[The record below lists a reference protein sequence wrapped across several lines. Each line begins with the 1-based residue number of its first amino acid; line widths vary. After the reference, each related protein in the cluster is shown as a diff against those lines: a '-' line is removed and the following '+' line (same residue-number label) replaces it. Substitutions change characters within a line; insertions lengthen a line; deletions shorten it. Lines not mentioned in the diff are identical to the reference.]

1 MKLPHNIT
9 AGVMTMSQENYIAK
23 LLEMEEAIIENV
35 EKTDCFT
42 YIRFHLPVHEAVCPH
57 CGALTHR
64 IHDYRVKILRD
75 LPVQEKPVRLKYNRR
90 RYLCTQC
97 GKKFNEPFSLAGKN
111 LRTTARLAV
120 YGANC
125 AAKRRSVKSIAEDLG
140 VSASTV
146 NRWLEYLPQTPPK
159 ELPEVLSIDEFRGNS
174 GGETFQCILT
184 SPEKQQVFDIL
195 ADRKKKTI
203 VEYLKKFPNLDAVK
217 YFVMDMNHVYLGICK
232 ELFPNAKPV
241 ADRFHYTRCCTEA
254 VEAVRKRVQD
264 SLSSKARKRFKKS
277 RKLLLKK
284 DGKLSPAERVAVEVL
299 LAHSEDLTRAWLLKE
314 DFYRFL
320 QSKDSDEAKK
330 KLDQFCYSAK
340 KLQLPEFEPLLKTL
354 KNWEP
359 YILNS
364 FDCPYSNGFTEGTNN
379 SIKVLKRVTYGMPN
393 FRNFRARI
401 LHCCSKVVP

>member
-1 MKLPHNIT
+1 M
-9 AGVMTMSQENYIAK
+9 
-23 LLEMEEAIIENV
+23 
-35 EKTDCFT
+35 
-42 YIRFHLPVHEAVCPH
+42 
-57 CGALTHR
+57 
-64 IHDYRVKILRD
+64 
-75 LPVQEKPVRLKYNRR
+75 
-90 RYLCTQC
+90 
-97 GKKFNEPFSLAGKN
+97 
-111 LRTTARLAV
+111 
-120 YGANC
+120 
-125 AAKRRSVKSIAEDLG
+125 
-140 VSASTV
+140 
-146 NRWLEYLPQTPPK
+146 
-159 ELPEVLSIDEFRGNS
+159 LSIDEFRGNS

-184 SPEKQQVFDIL
+184 SPEKQQIFDIL

-203 VEYLKKFPNLDAVK
+203 VEYLKKFPNLDEVK

-284 DGKLSPAERVAVEVL
+284 GCKLSPEERVAVEAL
-299 LAHSEDLTRAWLLKE
+299 LAHSEDLARAWLLKE

-330 KLDQFCYSAK
+330 KLDQFCHSAK

>member
-1 MKLPHNIT
+1 
-9 AGVMTMSQENYIAK
+9 MSQENYIAK

-35 EKTDCFT
+35 EKTDRFT
-42 YIRFHLPVHEAVCPH
+42 YICFHLPVHEAVCPH

-97 GKKFNEPFSLAGKN
+97 GKNFNEPFSLAGKN

-125 AAKRRSVKSIAEDLG
+125 AGKRRSVKSIAEDLG

-174 GGETFQCILT
+174 GGEAFQCILT
-184 SPEKQQVFDIL
+184 SPEKQQIFDIL

-203 VEYLKKFPNLDAVK
+203 VEYLKKFPNLDDVK
-217 YFVMDMNHVYLGICK
+217 YFAMDMNHIYLSSCK

-241 ADRFHYTRCCTEA
+241 ADCFRYTRCCTGA
-254 VEAVRKRVQD
+254 A
-264 SLSSKARKRFKKS
+264 
-277 RKLLLKK
+277 
-284 DGKLSPAERVAVEVL
+284 EVL
-299 LAHSEDLTRAWLLKE
+299 P
-314 DFYRFL
+314 
-320 QSKDSDEAKK
+320 QS
-330 KLDQFCYSAK
+330 
-340 KLQLPEFEPLLKTL
+340 
-354 KNWEP
+354 
-359 YILNS
+359 
-364 FDCPYSNGFTEGTNN
+364 
-379 SIKVLKRVTYGMPN
+379 
-393 FRNFRARI
+393 
-401 LHCCSKVVP
+401 